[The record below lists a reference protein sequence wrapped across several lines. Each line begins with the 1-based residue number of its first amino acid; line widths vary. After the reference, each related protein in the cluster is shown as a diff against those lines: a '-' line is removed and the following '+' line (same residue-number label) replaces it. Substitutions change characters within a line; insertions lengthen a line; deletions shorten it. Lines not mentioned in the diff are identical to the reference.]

1 MLLRSFTFL
10 IIAGAV
16 WTAGPVARPASAADA
31 GTSSIAGTS
40 PGLAA
45 IARAAEQQ
53 RYAYVVFWKV
63 DGEPTQRTRAAVDAA
78 METLRDKADAV
89 SVCVAAPEEKAT
101 VDAFKVARAPMPL
114 VLAVA
119 PNGAVTKAWP
129 ADFQP
134 AAAAEGIVSAGLA
147 ACLKP
152 LQEEKLVLLT
162 VHNANTASAGP
173 ALEAAAGFLAD
184 GRFAAGAAGVEI
196 DPADPSEAKFLAD
209 LKVSPAVDQS
219 VTVLLAP
226 PGKPVATFTGAVT
239 TAQIIAAVT
248 DAKNGCC
255 PDGKCGPGQCCPGG
269 KCGPTQKPSAK
280 GVSK

>member
-1 MLLRSFTFL
+1 MLRRSFVFL
-10 IIAGAV
+10 VIAGAASIAA
-16 WTAGPVARPASAADA
+16 TATRHAWSAEAATASV
-31 GTSSIAGTS
+31 AGTS
-40 PGLAA
+40 PGLTA
-45 IARAAEQQ
+45 ITRAADRQ
-53 RYAYVVFWKV
+53 RYAYVLFWKV
-63 DGEPTQRTRAAVDAA
+63 DGEPTQQARAAVDAA
-78 METLRDKADAV
+78 MAMLGDKADAV
-89 SVCVAAPEEKAT
+89 IVCAAAPEEKAT

-129 ADFQP
+129 ADFR
-134 AAAAEGIVSAGLA
+134 AATAAEGIVSAGMA

-184 GRFAAGAAGVEI
+184 SRFAAGAAGVEI
-196 DPADPSEAKFLAD
+196 DPADPSEAGFLAD
-209 LKVSPAVDQS
+209 LKVSPTGDQP

-248 DAKNGCC
+248 DAKKGCC
-255 PDGKCGPGQCCPGG
+255 PDGKCGPGECCPGG
-269 KCGPTQKPSAK
+269 KCGPTQKPSAN
-280 GVSK
+280 GASK